1 MADAEKPKG
10 NETIDYLGILLSRWW
25 LILLGTLVCAVAAA
39 GVSLLLPNEYEAS
52 AVLLIAAPQFTTELN
67 PSTLPI
73 QTYQRIVQ
81 SKGLM
86 EKVLQNM
93 KSRHAEDFSDT
104 TVEDLLKGCRVEVE
118 AAGKREAEAE
128 SPLLLLFARHEN
140 PAYAKEMADI
150 WVQEFMALNNT
161 LQKKRTGETDQFV
174 SVQFQEAK
182 AKLIEAEKAVTEFRD
197 TAQVESLKQ
206 QIEIM
211 SEQAKYIFGQL
222 EANREE
228 LESEKETLATL
239 EERIGAVE
247 IEGKWLGQLPD
258 EDIDLS
264 SMNTRQKEVANELLK
279 LVRMYQQNTQK
290 LADLAREADV
300 ETLTKRLNSYRDMLV
315 DKDPR
320 LENIQMKRKS
330 LEAALTALSG
340 KADSIKEV
348 IVLKK
353 ALPEEVLWKNV
364 LAGLSKEDVKKLP
377 EMYLVSEELNPERIQ
392 LGQQILILTEELQR
406 ASSEEKHITNKIP
419 LLEEEVKRF
428 ESMLRVQDKKKSD
441 LLVCL
446 TELKKACQ
454 SRYADYMEWLNDRN
468 RCRINIAEL
477 QRAVELLER
486 RHKDRLSQMRLLST
500 EYNRKEDLLEDLRR
514 GIAVAKHAYELLK
527 NKVEEAR
534 ITTAQETEDVRLVS
548 SPVVPGKKVAP
559 QRSIITVVAAI
570 VGFLLLSL
578 GAVLLEYRANM
589 AR

>member
-150 WVQEFMALNNT
+150 WVQEFMALNNM

-247 IEGKWLGQLPD
+247 IEGKWLGQLP
-258 EDIDLS
+258 
-264 SMNTRQKEVANELLK
+264 V
-279 LVRMYQQNTQK
+279 
-290 LADLAREADV
+290 
-300 ETLTKRLNSYRDMLV
+300 
-315 DKDPR
+315 
-320 LENIQMKRKS
+320 
-330 LEAALTALSG
+330 
-340 KADSIKEV
+340 
-348 IVLKK
+348 
-353 ALPEEVLWKNV
+353 
-364 LAGLSKEDVKKLP
+364 
-377 EMYLVSEELNPERIQ
+377 NPE
-392 LGQQILILTEELQR
+392 T
-406 ASSEEKHITNKIP
+406 
-419 LLEEEVKRF
+419 
-428 ESMLRVQDKKKSD
+428 
-441 LLVCL
+441 
-446 TELKKACQ
+446 
-454 SRYADYMEWLNDRN
+454 SRH
-468 RCRINIAEL
+468 
-477 QRAVELLER
+477 R
-486 RHKDRLSQMRLLST
+486 RQ
-500 EYNRKEDLLEDLRR
+500 
-514 GIAVAKHAYELLK
+514 
-527 NKVEEAR
+527 
-534 ITTAQETEDVRLVS
+534 
-548 SPVVPGKKVAP
+548 
-559 QRSIITVVAAI
+559 
-570 VGFLLLSL
+570 
-578 GAVLLEYRANM
+578 
-589 AR
+589 